1 MIPLTWQTQIE
12 TFTPIS
18 MKELYYYLSST
29 RHTSMPTMPTLHY
42 SMLCVCNAYVMYNN
56 EYNTVINVI
65 LFIVCVYLIE
75 LLYVLSCFV
84 LIIFVSYRVGDFNII
99 VFSFGS
105 GTTMTRQITM
115 TLYN

>member
-1 MIPLTWQTQIE
+1 MIPRTWQTQIE

-18 MKELYYYLSST
+18 MKELYYYLSLT
-29 RHTSMPTMPTLHY
+29 RHTSMPTLHY
-42 SMLCVCNAYVMYNN
+42 SMLRVCNAYVMYNN

-65 LFIVCVYLIE
+65 LFIVSVYLIE

-105 GTTMTRQITM
+105 GTTMTGS
-115 TLYN
+115 